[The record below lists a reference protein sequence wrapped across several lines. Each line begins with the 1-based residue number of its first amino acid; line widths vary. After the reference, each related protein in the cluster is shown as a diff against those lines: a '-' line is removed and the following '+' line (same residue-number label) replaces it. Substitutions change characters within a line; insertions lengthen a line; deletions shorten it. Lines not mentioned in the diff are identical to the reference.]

1 VSGNLA
7 VIVVDATDWLG
18 YTVYVPTPPVPEIKA
33 VIEVSG
39 MLLTPVPLSF
49 IPIESDGLPID
60 VLVTVITEPEME
72 AVTGIVN
79 SIVSVNV

>member
-1 VSGNLA
+1 MSGNLV
-7 VIVVDATDWLG
+7 VIVVDATVWLG
-18 YTVYVPTPPVPEIKA
+18 YTVYVPMPPVPEIKP
-33 VIEVSG
+33 VIVVSG
-39 MLLTPVPLSF
+39 ILVTPVPLSF
-49 IPIESDGLPID
+49 IPMESDGLPID